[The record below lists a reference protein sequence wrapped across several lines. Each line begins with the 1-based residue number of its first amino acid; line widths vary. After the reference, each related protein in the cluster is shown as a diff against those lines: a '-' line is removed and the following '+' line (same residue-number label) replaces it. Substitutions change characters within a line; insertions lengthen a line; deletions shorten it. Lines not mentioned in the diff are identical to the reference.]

1 MEKEFTLIEYYN
13 LFKINIKL
21 IINKWKLIFLIC
33 FITAL
38 IGVLIAWLTPITYTS
53 KLTFVL
59 EEGKSNAGGLSSLAG
74 QFGVDLNSITG
85 SSNMLAGDN
94 IIGLL
99 MSKKM
104 VEKSLLTNYDN
115 SNQSL
120 ADIFSEEYNLQ
131 KKWKKKFGK
140 KIKFSPIQTRHNYTR
155 TQDSLLN
162 LIEMN
167 IIHDKLNVIRVDK
180 KMSFIQVSSTLRNEK
195 LNKLFTERLVNAT
208 IDFYIETKTRRQREN
223 VNRLQKRADSIGG
236 LLNSKTYNN
245 AYIQS
250 KALDVNPIFKTELV
264 NVEVS
269 SRDKLMLGTV
279 YSEVVKQLEIQKAT
293 LTQETPTI
301 QIVDD
306 LSLPLTKNKK
316 NKLIYL
322 ILGGFLGFTVSI
334 AWVFI
339 KNWFNTISKKQPF

>member
-167 IIHDKLNVIRVDK
+167 IIHDKLNELNVLNTSPAI
-180 KMSFIQVSSTLRNEK
+180 NEA
-195 LNKLFTERLVNAT
+195 F
-208 IDFYIETKTRRQREN
+208 F
-223 VNRLQKRADSIGG
+223 
-236 LLNSKTYNN
+236 
-245 AYIQS
+245 
-250 KALDVNPIFKTELV
+250 
-264 NVEVS
+264 
-269 SRDKLMLGTV
+269 V
-279 YSEVVKQLEIQKAT
+279 YQC
-293 LTQETPTI
+293 
-301 QIVDD
+301 
-306 LSLPLTKNKK
+306 
-316 NKLIYL
+316 
-322 ILGGFLGFTVSI
+322 
-334 AWVFI
+334 
-339 KNWFNTISKKQPF
+339 